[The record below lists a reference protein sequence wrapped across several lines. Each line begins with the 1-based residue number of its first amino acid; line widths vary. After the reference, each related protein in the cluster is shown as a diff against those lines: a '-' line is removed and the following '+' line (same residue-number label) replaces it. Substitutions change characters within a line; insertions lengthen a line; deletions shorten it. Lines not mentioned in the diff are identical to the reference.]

1 MLGSSR
7 FAPKYFGAFFVIL
20 ELKDNSADKKKK
32 RNTFPPRSV
41 SLAFSPQSHLKGM
54 LMLHFYT
61 TDNVTQN
68 QEAYNTF
75 IESFIPLLASVPCPK
90 CGMIGLLILYGTHPR
105 CFINED
111 MTRIKIMIQRVRCNN
126 CGSTHVVLPTT
137 VLPYFL
143 HIILNIQNALK
154 SDTEMNITY
163 KDYLKRRFK
172 FSALEPFPVFT
183 RFYSTIH
190 SIIKNRNKKRIYF
203 GFFMSP
209 THLR

>member
-1 MLGSSR
+1 
-7 FAPKYFGAFFVIL
+7 
-20 ELKDNSADKKKK
+20 
-32 RNTFPPRSV
+32 
-41 SLAFSPQSHLKGM
+41 M
-54 LMLHFYT
+54 LMLYFYT

-105 CFINED
+105 NFINED
-111 MTRIKIMIQRVRCNN
+111 MVRIELLIQRVHCKG
-126 CGSTHVVLPTT
+126 CGSTHIVLPTT

-143 HIILNIQNALK
+143 HIILNIQNALN
-154 SDTEMNITY
+154 SNTEMNITY

-172 FSALEPFPVFT
+172 YSSLDRCPFLSRFFSTFL
-183 RFYSTIH
+183 
-190 SIIKNRNKKRIYF
+190 SIIMIRIKITIYF
-203 GFFMSP
+203 GFFISP

>member
-1 MLGSSR
+1 MTKRKSEYISSKICP
-7 FAPKYFGAFFVIL
+7 FA
-20 ELKDNSADKKKK
+20 
-32 RNTFPPRSV
+32 FPQP
-41 SLAFSPQSHLKGM
+41 SHLKGM
-54 LMLHFYT
+54 LMIHFYT
-61 TDNVTQN
+61 TDNATQN

-105 CFINED
+105 HFINED
-111 MTRIKIMIQRVRCNN
+111 MIRIKLLIQRVHCKN
-126 CGSTHVVLPTT
+126 CGSTHIVLPTT

-143 HIILNIQNALK
+143 HIILNIQNALN

-163 KDYLKRRFK
+163 RDYLKRRFK
-172 FSALEPFPVFT
+172 FASLEPFPIFT
-183 RFYSTIH
+183 RFFSTIH
-190 SIIKNRNKKRIYF
+190 SIIKKRIKKPVYF

>member
-1 MLGSSR
+1 MLSEPNISYKPFWGICR
-7 FAPKYFGAFFVIL
+7 PL
-20 ELKDNSADKKKK
+20 NSWRANSPNPIQIYCA
-32 RNTFPPRSV
+32 NTFPPRFV
-41 SLAFSPQSHLKGM
+41 SLAFPPPSHLKGM
-54 LMLHFYT
+54 LMLYFYT

-105 CFINED
+105 NFINED
-111 MTRIKIMIQRVRCNN
+111 MVRIELLIQRVHCKG
-126 CGSTHVVLPTT
+126 CGSTHIVLPTT

-143 HIILNIQNALK
+143 HVILNIQNALN
-154 SDTEMNITY
+154 SNTEMNITY

-172 FSALEPFPVFT
+172 FSSLEPFPVFT
-183 RFYSTIH
+183 RFFSTIH
-190 SIIKNRNKKRIYF
+190 SIIKRRNIFF
-203 GFFMSP
+203 GFLILP